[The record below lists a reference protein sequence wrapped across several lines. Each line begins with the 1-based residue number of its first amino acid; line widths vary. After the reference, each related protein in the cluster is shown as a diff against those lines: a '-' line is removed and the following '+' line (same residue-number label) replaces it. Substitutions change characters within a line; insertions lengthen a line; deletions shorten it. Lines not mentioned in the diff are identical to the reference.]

1 MNAFFDRPS
10 VSAIRRIARI
20 FGTLGALIALS
31 GMMENITEGR
41 TILEHLTGAG
51 FLLLFVGGVV
61 GWFKDLPA
69 AVLILGGILLS
80 FVTALASP
88 GYLHS
93 ISAALMRSLSLAFGF
108 AIFAIP
114 GFLYLYVHLAS
125 KKEKRGHETQE

>member
-1 MNAFFDRPS
+1 MNAFLDRPS

-20 FGTLGALIALS
+20 FGTLGALIALF
-31 GMMENITEGR
+31 GMMEN
-41 TILEHLTGAG
+41 AG

-80 FVTALASP
+80 VVTALASP
-88 GYLHS
+88 GYLNW
-93 ISAALMRSLSLAFGF
+93 ISAAPMKSLGLAFGF

-114 GFLYLYVHLAS
+114 GFLFLYAYLVS
-125 KKEKRGHETQE
+125 KKK

>member
-20 FGTLGALIALS
+20 FGTLGALIALFE
-31 GMMENITEGR
+31 MMENITEGR

-51 FLLLFVGGVV
+51 FLLIFVGGVV

-80 FVTALASP
+80 VVTALASP
-88 GYLHS
+88 GES
-93 ISAALMRSLSLAFGF
+93 DLMGLAFGS

-114 GFLYLYVHLAS
+114 GFLYLYAYLVS
-125 KKEKRGHETQE
+125 KKK

>member
-1 MNAFFDRPS
+1 MNAFLDRPS

-20 FGTLGALIALS
+20 FGTLGALIALF
-31 GMMENITEGR
+31 GIMENI
-41 TILEHLTGAG
+41 G

-80 FVTALASP
+80 VVTSLASP
-88 GYLHS
+88 GYLHW
-93 ISAALMRSLSLAFGF
+93 ISAAPMKWLGLAFGF

-114 GFLYLYVHLAS
+114 GFLYLYVYLVS
-125 KKEKRGHETQE
+125 KKEKRAHETQG

>member
-1 MNAFFDRPS
+1 MNAFLDRPS

-20 FGTLGALIALS
+20 FGTLGALIALF

-51 FLLLFVGGVV
+51 FLLIFVGGVV

-80 FVTALASP
+80 VVTSLASP
-88 GYLHS
+88 GYLHW
-93 ISAALMRSLSLAFGF
+93 ISAAPMKWLGLAFGF

-114 GFLYLYVHLAS
+114 GLLYLYVHVAS
-125 KKEKRGHETQE
+125 KKK

>member
-1 MNAFFDRPS
+1 MNAFLDRPS

-20 FGTLGALIALS
+20 FGTLGALIALF

-80 FVTALASP
+80 FVTALASLDFGGAHP
-88 GYLHS
+88 GYLQ
-93 ISAALMRSLSLAFGF
+93 RSLSLAFGF

-114 GFLYLYVHLAS
+114 GFLYLYAYLVS
-125 KKEKRGHETQE
+125 KKK

>member
-20 FGTLGALIALS
+20 FGTLGALIALF
-31 GMMENITEGR
+31 GMMEN
-41 TILEHLTGAG
+41 LTGAG

>member
-1 MNAFFDRPS
+1 LGEERRDMNAFLDRPS

-20 FGTLGALIALS
+20 FGTLGALIALF
-31 GMMENITEGR
+31 GMMEN
-41 TILEHLTGAG
+41 AG
-51 FLLLFVGGVV
+51 FLLIFVGGVV

-88 GYLHS
+88 GYLQ
-93 ISAALMRSLSLAFGF
+93 RSLSLAFGF

-114 GFLYLYVHLAS
+114 GFLYLYAYLVS
-125 KKEKRGHETQE
+125 KKK

>member
-1 MNAFFDRPS
+1 MNAFLDRPS

-20 FGTLGALIALS
+20 FGTLGALIALF
-31 GMMENITEGR
+31 GMMEN
-41 TILEHLTGAG
+41 AG

-80 FVTALASP
+80 VVTSLASP
-88 GYLHS
+88 GYLHW
-93 ISAALMRSLSLAFGF
+93 ISAAPMKWLGLAFGF

-114 GFLYLYVHLAS
+114 GFLYLYVYLVS
-125 KKEKRGHETQE
+125 KKEKRAHETQG

>member
-1 MNAFFDRPS
+1 MNAFLDRPS

-80 FVTALASP
+80 VVTSLASP
-88 GYLHS
+88 GYLHW
-93 ISAALMRSLSLAFGF
+93 ISAAPMKWLGLAFGF

-114 GFLYLYVHLAS
+114 GFLYLYAYLVS
-125 KKEKRGHETQE
+125 KKK